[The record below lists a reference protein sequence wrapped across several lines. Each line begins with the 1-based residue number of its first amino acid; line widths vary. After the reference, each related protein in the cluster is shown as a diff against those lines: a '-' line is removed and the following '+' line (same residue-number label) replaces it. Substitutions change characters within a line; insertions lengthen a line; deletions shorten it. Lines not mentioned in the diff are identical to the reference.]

1 MADPFPDSLHEVEQS
16 QAHPGPLGEDFA
28 EALGE
33 YSGSLEALSPQSK
46 KGESL
51 DMYLKSGAYLAM
63 TTLSTLEISVVIS
76 AISTSWSKDSEQ
88 LQAEGE
94 RG

>member
-46 KGESL
+46 KGES
-51 DMYLKSGAYLAM
+51 
-63 TTLSTLEISVVIS
+63 I
-76 AISTSWSKDSEQ
+76 
-88 LQAEGE
+88 
-94 RG
+94 